1 MNGCNGKMGQ
11 TISNLIMELDYIKI
25 VAGVDRNPEKVKN
38 SYPVYNSFENI
49 KERID
54 ITIDF
59 SHPSTLQNLLNFCVT
74 NKTAL
79 VVATT
84 GLSPLDNEILEQ
96 SSDIIPIFI
105 SANMSIGINLIMN
118 LISETAKTLQGSF
131 DIEIIEK
138 HHNEKTDAPSG
149 TALMLADEINSALN
163 GTMNYIYDR
172 SKYKEKRNM
181 NDIGIHSIRGGSIP
195 GEHSIIFAGLD
206 EIIEIKHTALSR
218 VIFAK
223 GTLEA
228 VKFIYNKEKG
238 LFNMKNL
245 LKELI

>member
-11 TISNLIMELDYIKI
+11 TLSDLIEELDYIRI
-25 VAGVDRNPEKVKN
+25 IAGVDRNPKKFKN
-38 SYPVYNSFENI
+38 SYPVYPSFENI
-49 KERID
+49 KEEVD
-54 ITIDF
+54 VTIDF
-59 SHPSTLQNLLNFCVT
+59 SHPSALQDLLNFCV
-74 NKTAL
+74 NKKTAL

-84 GLSPLDNEILEQ
+84 GLSPLDNEILKQASEN
-96 SSDIIPIFI
+96 IPIFV

-118 LISETAKTLQGSF
+118 LVSETAKTLHSNF

-138 HHNEKTDAPSG
+138 HHNEKKDAPSG
-149 TALMLADEINSALN
+149 TALMLADEINNALN
-163 GTMNYIYDR
+163 DTMNYVYDR
-172 SKYKEKRNM
+172 SIHTEKRNK
-181 NDIGIHSIRGGSIP
+181 NDIGIHSLRGGSIP

-218 VIFAK
+218 IIFAK
-223 GTLEA
+223 GALEA

-238 LFNMKNL
+238 LFTMKNL